1 MKGALRRRAMRL
13 AGVSAALFALAG
25 GIAYATIPD
34 ADGTFHACIS
44 NADGS
49 IRMIDPSESGSA
61 GHCLG
66 GENQVQWNKKGQ
78 DGAKGAQGPQGEK
91 GATGATGPQG
101 PRGAAG
107 PAGGPQGPQ
116 GDTGPAGPQ
125 GPKGDTG
132 ATGAQGPK
140 GDTGATG
147 AQGPK
152 GDTGAA
158 GAQGPKGDTGA
169 AGAQGL
175 AGLTSGGVGGPNTN
189 ITPQSGTPT
198 SNATSVTLTRPGKV
212 LVLVMGTFSV
222 RCTSGGADCDRDI
235 TAQVA
240 GTTVPGAFATI
251 NGTAGVNT
259 EATIN
264 TAGVLA
270 DVPAGTHTV
279 AIASRVTGPSNGSG
293 NRGD

>member
-1 MKGALRRRAMRL
+1 MRL

-132 ATGAQGPK
+132 AAGAQGPK
-140 GDTGATG
+140 GDTGATGATG

-152 GDTGAA
+152 GDTGAI
-158 GAQGPKGDTGA
+158 GPQGPAGPSPAIYHASVNVFGNPSVIGNSPQFVSVRHISTGKYDVFFSVPVWQCSRTATLGTTSDTRNNGNVYNA
-169 AGAQGL
+169 PPGEIAVFGELFDAGGNGTENAI
-175 AGLTSGGVGGPNTN
+175 GVATFD
-189 ITPQSGTPT
+189 SAGTP
-198 SNATSVTLTRPGKV
+198 ADHAFQL
-212 LVLVMGTFSV
+212 LVV
-222 RCTSGGADCDRDI
+222 C
-235 TAQVA
+235 
-240 GTTVPGAFATI
+240 
-251 NGTAGVNT
+251 
-259 EATIN
+259 
-264 TAGVLA
+264 
-270 DVPAGTHTV
+270 
-279 AIASRVTGPSNGSG
+279 
-293 NRGD
+293 